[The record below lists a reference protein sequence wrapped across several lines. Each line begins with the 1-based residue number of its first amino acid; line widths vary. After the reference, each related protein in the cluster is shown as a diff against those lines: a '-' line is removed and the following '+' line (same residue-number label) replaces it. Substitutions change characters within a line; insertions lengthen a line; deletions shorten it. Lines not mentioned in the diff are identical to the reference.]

1 MRNIWLNQVR
11 HAHSGPQFVD
21 IDGEQE
27 QNAVTHAKSSDD
39 LHALDGDVA
48 PGQTGQVTYEAVR
61 RGTGRVRGTSARLR
75 GLPGGR

>member
-39 LHALDGDVA
+39 PHAWTVMSRLGK
-48 PGQTGQVTYEAVR
+48 
-61 RGTGRVRGTSARLR
+61 RGR
-75 GLPGGR
+75 